1 MKPFAI
7 SVSLLL
13 AASVPLVAG
22 RIDVTGESSAWVHTG
37 ANIEIVFGIWNYGL
51 NNPGYSPYP
60 TQVGVQVTG
69 FRPDSPAAMIA
80 GTTLQYFDGFVF
92 QGWLESMDGTT
103 AVPFR
108 DPNAELLGLP
118 EGSLL
123 VMPGTFTAGGSS
135 PLDVAVISA
144 FATLSEAA
152 SEALFGA
159 NAASYDGGAR
169 IRLRNLGSGFTI
181 GIGPDYTVRSAVREP
196 GIAGLGPA
204 QTSGITG
211 QVVIAN
217 PEPATWL
224 TLAGALAALVV
235 WRRRTARG

>member
-1 MKPFAI
+1 M
-7 SVSLLL
+7 
-13 AASVPLVAG
+13 PLIAG
-22 RIDVTGESSAWVHTG
+22 RIDVTGESSAWVHPG
-37 ANIEIVFGIWNYGL
+37 ANIEIQFGIWNYGL

-60 TQVGVQVTG
+60 TRIGVQVTG
-69 FRPDSPAAMIA
+69 FQPGGPAGTIS
-80 GTTLQYFDGFVF
+80 GTTLQYFEGLLF
-92 QGWLESMDGTT
+92 QGWLESMDGGTS
-103 AVPFR
+103 VPFH

-118 EGSLL
+118 EGSLV

-144 FATLSEAA
+144 FATLPEAT
-152 SEALFGA
+152 SGALFGV
-159 NAASYDGGAR
+159 NAGSYNSGAR

-181 GIGPDYTVRSAVREP
+181 GIGPGYTVQSAVREP

-204 QTSGITG
+204 ETSGITG

-224 TLAGALAALVV
+224 TLGGALAALVV
-235 WRRRTARG
+235 CRRRFAN